1 MSILCN
7 KWAINYTF
15 VIIAHFYPF
24 LALCADDGSSEEK
37 TNRKWNALHKSQKQ
51 MTMACR
57 AKFLCTSLVVV
68 VCSTQVDDSGP
79 CRNSDK
85 SAWLPILRAWSG
97 QTAPAWTQEP
107 K

>member
-57 AKFLCTSLVVV
+57 EKFLCTTTL
-68 VCSTQVDDSGP
+68 QVDDSGP

-85 SAWLPILRAWSG
+85 SAWFSQSSG
-97 QTAPAWTQEP
+97 LGQVKPRPLGPQEP